1 MACWG
6 ELGGSS
12 RESLVHILEVALS
25 AHTTPREIQQEL
37 LALNEYMGRHDYQL
51 PISIRM
57 QGDVATRC
65 QAFAKA
71 LHYREMEYR
80 AHSSISPRLVETL
93 VSLHNSLQQVSRLL
107 FWKWHGWA
115 VGGGSDASL
124 IAKGALVSQPEAAL
138 GVLHTAQELHGL
150 QVKLSWLEKLGRWEE
165 ALQAYEQEHARSRR
179 QERRS
184 LHMGEARAGARSPS
198 QCLLSVV
205 LSSYFS

>member
-6 ELGGSS
+6 ELGGLS

-25 AHTTPREIQQEL
+25 AQTTPREIQQEL
-37 LALNEYMGRHDYQL
+37 LALSEYMGRHDYQL

-93 VSLHNSLQQVSRLL
+93 VSLHNALQQVRRKRCPSLCEAL
-107 FWKWHGWA
+107 A
-115 VGGGSDASL
+115 CDDAFHLMSHFDDVL
-124 IAKGALVSQPEAAL
+124 HMPFPIAAL
-138 GVLHTAQELHGL
+138 AATVFL
-150 QVKLSWLEKLGRWEE
+150 
-165 ALQAYEQEHARSRR
+165 
-179 QERRS
+179 
-184 LHMGEARAGARSPS
+184 AG
-198 QCLLSVV
+198 
-205 LSSYFS
+205 